1 MGLLSRLFGKSE
13 APRAAAAAPDLTR
26 VDQLMDQRTVF
37 AMAETM
43 SIDVVPWSS
52 GRLASIFAEVNR
64 NPAGASLMEARQAR
78 NCLSKFWLHAPVDQL
93 ESLYRSVIGQTY
105 RTLVGGRLAEL
116 NLGMDEQQW
125 REALSQK
132 LRNAAGRPES
142 ANLLLAVMPY
152 YARGTMRVSD
162 PLRTVPQ
169 WLMHD
174 YAALYEP
181 DLLQRIQQPASLITP
196 NPASLMGPP
205 SPTRPPQN
213 ALPPS
218 AVSPAQTQPQ
228 LAPKP
233 PVLSNLRGNE
243 AYNQLQEE
251 DFSSRMNGLINLY
264 TIDPTDEDV
273 NRELGKLRRLLG
285 QIALDLDASQLESL
299 YRGSYGELH
308 RQLMRCGFTSSPITQ
323 QDANDRAQLA
333 TIVANVSQPGGINAL
348 LAALLFYPA
357 GNIQLSA
364 SEQVIPRW
372 LLNEMGSAGAPN
384 QTAGVY

>member
-1 MGLLSRLFGKSE
+1 LFGKSE
-13 APRAAAAAPDLTR
+13 VPNAALSGTDLTE
-26 VDQLMDQRTVF
+26 VGQLMDQRTVF
-37 AMAETM
+37 AMAETV

-64 NPAGASLMEARQAR
+64 NPAGASLMEARRAR
-78 NCLSKFWLHAPVDQL
+78 QCLSKFWLHAPVDQL

-105 RTLVGGRLAEL
+105 RTLVGGRLAEMTL
-116 NLGMDEQQW
+116 VMDEQQW
-125 REALSQK
+125 RDAISQK
-132 LRNAAGRPES
+132 LRQAAGRPEA

-152 YARGTMRVSD
+152 YARGSMRVSD

-181 DLLQRIQQPASLITP
+181 DLLQRIQQPATLIAP
-196 NPASLMGPP
+196 NPASLIGPPTPIRPPQISLPP
-205 SPTRPPQN
+205 SP
-213 ALPPS
+213 
-218 AVSPAQTQPQ
+218 VSPAQTQTQPQ

-285 QIALDLDASQLESL
+285 QIALDMDISQLEAI
-299 YRGSYGELH
+299 YRSSYGELH

-323 QDANDRAQLA
+323 QDANDRTQLA
-333 TIVANVSQPGGINAL
+333 TIVANVSQPGGLNAL
-348 LAALLFYPA
+348 LAALLFYPP
-357 GNIQLSA
+357 GKIQLSA
-364 SEQVIPRW
+364 SEEIIPRW
-372 LLNEMGSAGAPN
+372 LLNEMGSAGASN

>member
-1 MGLLSRLFGKSE
+1 LFGKSE
-13 APRAAAAAPDLTR
+13 VPNAALSGTDLTE
-26 VDQLMDQRTVF
+26 VGQLMDQRTVF
-37 AMAETM
+37 AMAETV

-64 NPAGASLMEARQAR
+64 NPAGASLMEARRAR
-78 NCLSKFWLHAPVDQL
+78 QCLSKFWLHAPVDQL

-105 RTLVGGRLAEL
+105 RTLVGGRLAEMTL
-116 NLGMDEQQW
+116 VMDEQQW
-125 REALSQK
+125 RDAISQK
-132 LRNAAGRPES
+132 LRQAAGRPEA

-152 YARGTMRVSD
+152 YARGSMRVSD

-181 DLLQRIQQPASLITP
+181 DLLQRIQQPATLIAP
-196 NPASLMGPP
+196 NPASLIGPP
-205 SPTRPPQN
+205 TPTRPPQI

-218 AVSPAQTQPQ
+218 PVSPAQTQTQPQ

-264 TIDPTDEDV
+264 TIDPSDEDV

-285 QIALDLDASQLESL
+285 QIALDMDISQLEAI
-299 YRGSYGELH
+299 YRSSYGELH

-323 QDANDRAQLA
+323 QDANDRTQLA
-333 TIVANVSQPGGINAL
+333 TIVANVSQPGGLNAL
-348 LAALLFYPA
+348 LAALLFYPP
-357 GNIQLSA
+357 GKIQLSA
-364 SEQVIPRW
+364 SEEIIPRW
-372 LLNEMGSAGAPN
+372 LLNEMGSAGASN